1 MCVRKYE
8 RYEKLISLCSI
19 SIYFGD
25 LFAVVDDSEDWEEEV
40 AGQRLQQHRAGRV
53 RREVHQALKFKS

>member
-1 MCVRKYE
+1 MCIQKNE
-8 RYEKLISLCSI
+8 KNKKLISLCLI

-40 AGQRLQQHRAGRV
+40 AGQRL
-53 RREVHQALKFKS
+53 